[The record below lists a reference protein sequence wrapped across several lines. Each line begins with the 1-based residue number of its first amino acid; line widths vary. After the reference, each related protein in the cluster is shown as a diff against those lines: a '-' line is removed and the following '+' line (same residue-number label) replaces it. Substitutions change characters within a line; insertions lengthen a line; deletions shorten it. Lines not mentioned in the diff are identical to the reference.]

1 MPKDLSAKVDI
12 TGTDA
17 FNGFVNILKEV
28 MEDKRAPD
36 VVKNDITVKI
46 NDLIKKNKEEQRN
59 AEVK

>member
-17 FNGFVNILKEV
+17 FNSFANILKEV
-28 MEDKRAPD
+28 IEDKRVPSE
-36 VVKNDITVKI
+36 VKNEIKAKI
-46 NDLIKKNKEEQRN
+46 NDLIKKNKEEQCN